1 MAVLKSQR
9 NLSSMEFYHVAL
21 DLRKY
26 LTMFLLRD
34 FGLKD
39 NIHDK
44 TYFVP
49 VAKLDQL
56 ERKQLSELLHKCDHA
71 TVVTSM
77 PYWIIRQE
85 QEFFSNKCRDLISA
99 VSSANNIYMQTLAD
113 ADQRRCFQN
122 EAICVVENIVQE
134 LQYLV
139 TVFDAKCTKSLEM
152 YIEMA
157 QRELSLLKGWRK
169 SDNKRRHA
177 IEEKLKATPADC
189 HDNS

>member
-39 NIHDK
+39 KIHDK
-44 TYFVP
+44 TYFIP
-49 VAKLDQL
+49 VDKLSVLD
-56 ERKQLSELLHKCDHA
+56 RKTLSELLHKCDH
-71 TVVTSM
+71 TVVVTSM
-77 PYWIIRQE
+77 PYWLIRQE
-85 QEFFSNKCRDLISA
+85 QEFFSSKCRDLISA
-99 VSSANNIYMQTLAD
+99 ISSANNIYMQTLAD
-113 ADQRRCFQN
+113 VDQRRCFQN
-122 EAICVVENIVQE
+122 EAVCIVENLIQE

-139 TVFDAKCTKSLEM
+139 TVFDTPCTKSLEN
-152 YIEMA
+152 YINMS

-169 SDNKRRHA
+169 SDNKRRQA
-177 IEEKLKATPADC
+177 IVEKLRAT
-189 HDNS
+189 HV